1 MSDILKEL
9 TKEMEKVQSP
19 KRMLHTAGVEF
30 TAAALAMT
38 YGADVEKAQIAGLLH
53 DCAKSMA
60 EDKLLAS
67 CEKYNIPVT
76 DVERRNPKLLHAK
89 VGSCLAEKKYKIT
102 DPEILSAIKYH
113 TTGKPDM
120 TLMEKIIFTSDYIEP
135 GRTEAPNLDEIRKMA
150 FQNHLDEAVEKILAD
165 TLEYLRS
172 GDGEMDPM
180 TEETYQYYK
189 KHNEKKKS
197 EE

>member
-19 KRMLHTAGVEF
+19 KRMIHTAGVEF

-38 YGADVEKAQIAGLLH
+38 YGADVEKAQVAGLLH
-53 DCAKSMA
+53 DCAKSMDD
-60 EDKLLAS
+60 DKLLS
-67 CEKYNIPVT
+67 TCEKHHISVT

-89 VGSCLAEKKYKIT
+89 VGSYLAEKKYKIT
-102 DPEILSAIKYH
+102 DPEILSAIRYH
-113 TTGKPDM
+113 TTGKPAM
-120 TLMEKIIFTSDYIEP
+120 TLMEKIIFASDYIEP

-165 TLEYLRS
+165 TLEYLKA
-172 GDGEMDPM
+172 GEGEMDPM

-189 KHNEKKKS
+189 KYNEKKKS